1 MHAKKRHH
9 PVLITFVIVLVVAA
23 IALLVFAEQCIPQD
37 TKAQE
42 ESSIKAAVMES
53 AVQCFA
59 IEGAYPSSLS
69 HLENNYNLVVN
80 HKDYI
85 VSYSCFGSNIL
96 PEVEVFALEEE

>member
-1 MHAKKRHH
+1 MLIAIVV
-9 PVLITFVIVLVVAA
+9 VLLAAA
-23 IALLVFAEQCIPQD
+23 IALLVYAEQRIPQD

-42 ESSIKAAVMES
+42 EASIKASVMES

-69 HLENNYNLVVN
+69 HLENNYDLVVN

-96 PEVEVFALEEE
+96 PEVEVFALEDN